1 MNKNGEKVIISKTIG
16 QYTEEQ
22 YRKSPDFRKAYDEEL
37 ARLHIGYKI
46 AQLRK
51 ERKLTQQELARR
63 INSNQQTISRIE
75 DTRNTRLNFKTL
87 IRVAAALQAYV
98 RVDFVPRELAA

>member
-1 MNKNGEKVIISKTIG
+1 MSKNGKKAIVPKTIG
-16 QYTEEQ
+16 QYAEEQ
-22 YRKSPDFRKAYDEEL
+22 YRKSRDFRKAYDEEL

-75 DTRNTRLNFKTL
+75 DTRNTRLNFRTL
-87 IRVAAALQAYV
+87 VRVAEALQAYV